1 MRILLRHKAR
11 VHLASPSP
19 NCKFLENKFRVTWL
33 CLAITKGEGSHNKNK
48 VLKSTSQDLMGGVEG
63 SSLKTI
69 TAIFVRRSS
78 TSEGI
83 YCNEASGETTLK
95 NSRGV
100 SELKL

>member
-69 TAIFVRRSS
+69 HIVERHYVYFSAV
-78 TSEGI
+78 
-83 YCNEASGETTLK
+83 K
-95 NSRGV
+95 NRMF
-100 SELKL
+100 